1 MTYMLSIKRVLGDD
15 DHPRGPYV
23 YNERL
28 STKEPRPAWYEC
40 KHLPPPQHATKP
52 NAAKPE
58 PEPEPVNVR
67 QKPGRRQSHTG
78 YMGVKRVVKG
88 EGVRYEASVYHDGKA
103 RYAGTYHT
111 AEEAGRAR
119 DAKVRELGLKRKLN
133 FPKG

>member
-1 MTYMLSIKRVLGDD
+1 MSYMLSIKRALGDD
-15 DHPRGPYV
+15 EHPRGPYV

-28 STKEPRPAWYEC
+28 STKEPRPAWYDAG
-40 KHLPPPQHATKP
+40 KVRTRADDAPD
-52 NAAKPE
+52 

-67 QKPGRRQSHTG
+67 QKPSRRQSRTG

-111 AEEAGRAR
+111 PEEAARAR
-119 DAKVRELGLKRKLN
+119 DAKVRELGLKRRMN
-133 FPKG
+133 FPQERG